1 LVFTPSSG
9 SAGNT
14 GAEADRPHQVNQFVK
29 EKLEMLTIEQRLQH
43 LEDEAAI
50 RDVTARFADAATR
63 GDHETIRSLWK
74 PDGVFMIGEPFA
86 VTCKGIDEIDALL
99 HKLRDGKDFFV
110 EFIHSGL
117 IQLDGN
123 TASARWLV
131 REVGLGPAKSGP
143 GKSYYNNFGFFI
155 DELQKVDG
163 KWLFK
168 TRTYPY
174 LYLDTDPFTG
184 KAVPLN
190 ADISFT

>member
-1 LVFTPSSG
+1 
-9 SAGNT
+9 
-14 GAEADRPHQVNQFVK
+14 
-29 EKLEMLTIEQRLQH
+29 MLTIEQRLQH

-50 RDVTARFADAATR
+50 RDLAARFADAATR
-63 GDHETIRSLWK
+63 GDHVTIRSLFM
-74 PDGVFMIGEPFA
+74 PDGIFTIGEPFA
-86 VTCKGIDEIDALL
+86 V
-99 HKLRDGKDFFV
+99 FFV
-110 EFIHSGL
+110 QFVHSRL

-123 TASARWLV
+123 TASARWLL
-131 REVGLGPAKSGP
+131 REVGLGPAKSGH

-155 DELQKVDG
+155 DELEKVDG

-184 KAVPLN
+184 RGVALN